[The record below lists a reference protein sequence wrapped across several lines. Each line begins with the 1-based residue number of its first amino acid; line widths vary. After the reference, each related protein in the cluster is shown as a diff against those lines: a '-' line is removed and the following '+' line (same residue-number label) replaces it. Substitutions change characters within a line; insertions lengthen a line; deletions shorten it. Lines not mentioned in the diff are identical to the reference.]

1 MHSSSHIYGSGT
13 LKEPRQKLTYKVL
26 LGVCAWLEG
35 QACSATPA
43 ADDWLMGSLC
53 VLVVSCCSLGVI
65 GDGLIFWPHPFQQHD
80 VCVLQPLQPAS
91 PCSQQS

>member
-13 LKEPRQKLTYKVL
+13 LKEPTQKLTYKVL
-26 LGVCAWLEG
+26 LGVCAWLDG
-35 QACSATPA
+35 QACSAAPA

-53 VLVVSCCSLGVI
+53 FLVVSCCSLGVI
-65 GDGLIFWPHPFQQHD
+65 GDGLIFWPHPLQQNG

-91 PCSQQS
+91 PFSQQS